1 MTCCA
6 PSALTRC
13 WLAGPAV
20 AMTWA
25 PRSTA
30 RATSRPPVTPPAPWT
45 SSCSPART
53 PSVSPST
60 CSAVS
65 AGTGKAAAASQL
77 ALCGLRAS
85 SPAGTISRGAQVPWS
100 RSGTGWVM
108 TASPGA
114 QSLTAWPTASTV
126 PAASTPSAI
135 GGLAPTSQPPVRT
148 NSSQLPTPAALT
160 PSSTSSP
167 ASGRSSPTS
176 IIATWSPIR
185 RIPAA
190 CISHLHGPFATS
202 ASRQVTPLSFVG
214 VVGEQGDLD
223 AVVEVELLEE
233 ARDVRLHG
241 GDAHVELATDFGVGL
256 AASDRDGDLALT
268 FGEAVELFAGT
279 TAALTAVGS
288 GHVPD
293 QPAGDRGRQDRFA
306 GRDGPDGADDVRGW
320 RVFEQEAA
328 GAGPQGTQDVVV
340 GVEGREDDDLGRAL
354 AAAHDFGGRQAVH
367 SRHANVHQHDAGLV
381 FGDGAFDLAA
391 VGGLADDLNVTGAR
405 QQHAEPGADQCVVV
419 DDQHADPLAHDGHGS
434 HACSRKWP
442 RSSSPCSRR
451 PPESVARSVRPS
463 RPAPVPGIFGSAAA
477 SAGSGLRTSI
487 VRPCPGA
494 PPRPSS
500 TGAEVACL
508 RALVSASWT
517 ILSAWRPIA
526 SGTAA
531 RSGRPTSACTRIP
544 AARDSSSS
552 PGSAA
557 SVGWGGCGPWPSVP
571 SLSTPI
577 TVRRSSSAWCALAR
591 ITAAARATCSGGA
604 SGRNSSAPACRLS
617 SEIRWA
623 STSCISR
630 AIRVRSA

>member
-1 MTCCA
+1 
-6 PSALTRC
+6 
-13 WLAGPAV
+13 
-20 AMTWA
+20 MTWA
-25 PRSTA
+25 PRSAA
-30 RATSRPPVTPPAPWT
+30 RTTSRPPVTPPAPLT
-45 SSCSPART
+45 RTCSPAWTLSASLR
-53 PSVSPST
+53 T

-77 ALCGLRAS
+77 APGGFRAR
-85 SPAGTISRGAQVPWS
+85 SPAGATSRGAQVPWS

-114 QSLTAWPTASTV
+114 QSLTARPAAATV

-176 IIATWSPIR
+176 IISTWSPIR

-340 GVEGREDDDLGRAL
+340 GVEGREDDDLGRPL

-367 SRHANVHQHDAGLV
+367 SWHADVHQHDAGLV

-405 QQHAEPGADQCVVV
+405 QQRSRACARWSAPPG
-419 DDQHADPLAHDGHGS
+419 
-434 HACSRKWP
+434 
-442 RSSSPCSRR
+442 RSSAHGARSRPGRR
-451 PPESVARSVRPS
+451 PGRAAGPRRARACRRRVTP
-463 RPAPVPGIFGSAAA
+463 PAVPAAPRA
-477 SAGSGLRTSI
+477 SAGAAAVCGRRCRLAARRSRCGGL
-487 VRPCPGA
+487 PAPGA
-494 PPRPSS
+494 RWRGSPPR
-500 TGAEVACL
+500 
-508 RALVSASWT
+508 RA
-517 ILSAWRPIA
+517 RPVRA
-526 SGTAA
+526 APPAGTQA
-531 RSGRPTSACTRIP
+531 R
-544 AARDSSSS
+544 
-552 PGSAA
+552 
-557 SVGWGGCGPWPSVP
+557 
-571 SLSTPI
+571 
-577 TVRRSSSAWCALAR
+577 RRA
-591 ITAAARATCSGGA
+591 G
-604 SGRNSSAPACRLS
+604 
-617 SEIRWA
+617 
-623 STSCISR
+623 
-630 AIRVRSA
+630 